1 MTKLFFVEGMGN
13 YGENT
18 GKKKETKEKSS
29 F

>member
-1 MTKLFFVEGMGN
+1 MAKLFFVERVGN